1 MEQNKKAMSRLKKI
15 IIAIAAA
22 LLALVLILG
31 ITVFAVWH
39 NEIFTVA
46 SMKLVRE

>member
-1 MEQNKKAMSRLKKI
+1 MEQNKRAMSRLKKI

-31 ITVFAVWH
+31 ITVFLQYGTMRFLQWQA
-39 NEIFTVA
+39 
-46 SMKLVRE
+46 